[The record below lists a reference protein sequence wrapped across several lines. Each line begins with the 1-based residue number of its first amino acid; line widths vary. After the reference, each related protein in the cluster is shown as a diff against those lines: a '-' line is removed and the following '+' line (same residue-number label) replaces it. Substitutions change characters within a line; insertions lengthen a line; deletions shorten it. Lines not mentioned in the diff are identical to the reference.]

1 MTGYWKRRKGNYS
14 AASRSFYWIRSLA
27 VSYTYKAHSDNYNP
41 TLFSS
46 PSTPILPP
54 LLPNAPVS
62 HSIFLCIAVA
72 VLRLTE
78 FSQHLPYDHGFK
90 THGNMG
96 SSLGD
101 TLLKQIIA
109 FPQNSSVANLVQQG
123 EIGLSYTPLDHDW
136 LLIAQSCVGSL
147 QVTTAAVRLW
157 LKWLG
162 HGQKTVLP
170 QSFSYSPDL
179 KAFPPSSPM
188 ITPEP

>member
-14 AASRSFYWIRSLA
+14 AGSKNFYWIRSLA

-72 VLRLTE
+72 VLRLIE
-78 FSQHLPYDHGFK
+78 FTQHLPYDHGFK
-90 THGNMG
+90 THWNMG

-109 FPQNSSVANLVQQG
+109 FPQNPSVANLVQQG
-123 EIGLSYTPLDHDW
+123 ENGLSTPLWITTDCWLPSLVWVHRRSPQLQWGSDW
-136 LLIAQSCVGSL
+136 SGWAMARRQYCHSPSPILI
-147 QVTTAAVRLW
+147 
-157 LKWLG
+157 LKPF
-162 HGQKTVLP
+162 HPALP
-170 QSFSYSPDL
+170 W
-179 KAFPPSSPM
+179 
-188 ITPEP
+188 